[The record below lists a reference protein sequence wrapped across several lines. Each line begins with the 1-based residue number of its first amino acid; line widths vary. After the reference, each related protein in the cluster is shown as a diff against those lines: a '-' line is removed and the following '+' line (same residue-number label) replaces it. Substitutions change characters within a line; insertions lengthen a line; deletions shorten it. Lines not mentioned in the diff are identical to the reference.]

1 MKTPLR
7 LFAVALLAITF
18 ALTSARAAAA
28 GPQLGIQ
35 SWTCR
40 KMSFDEVVEFATKHQ
55 IKNLQLIS
63 KHIDPKGTKEET
75 LRKKA
80 ILDARG
86 LTCYTFGV
94 NGTSLDKEDNRKSFE
109 FAKLMG
115 IKIIIVEPKNM
126 AEWDNLEQLVKEY
139 DIKLAIHNHG
149 TGSVYGDPATVQ
161 KILAVRDARI
171 GVCLDVGWVTAAGF
185 DVAKVFRE
193 YNGRV
198 FDMHLKDKRLEPA
211 APGAMVT
218 DKQGQK
224 KPAGPT
230 ILDVEIGTGQANY
243 QGLFAEI
250 KKAKW
255 SGVMAIETDN
265 DEFAKDPNRLV
276 AGGVAFFKAN
286 TR

>member
-1 MKTPLR
+1 MKNPLR
-7 LFAVALLAITF
+7 LFSVALLAITF
-18 ALTSARAAAA
+18 ALSSARVVAA

-40 KMSFDEVVEFATKHQ
+40 NMTFDEVVDFATKHQ

-63 KHIDPKGTKEET
+63 KHIDPKGPKAET

-94 NGTSLDKEDNRKSFE
+94 NGTSMDKEENRKSFE

-115 IKIIIVEPKNM
+115 IKIIIVEPKNL

-161 KILAVRDARI
+161 KILAARDARI

-185 DVAKVFRE
+185 DAAKVFRE
-193 YNGRV
+193 YKGRV

-218 DKQGQK
+218 DKKGEK
-224 KPAGPT
+224 KPA
-230 ILDVEIGTGQANY
+230 
-243 QGLFAEI
+243 
-250 KKAKW
+250 
-255 SGVMAIETDN
+255 
-265 DEFAKDPNRLV
+265 
-276 AGGVAFFKAN
+276 
-286 TR
+286 